1 MERRESTASGS
12 NVLLSVEEILGLVMD
27 GDEAHNSVDASVDAI
42 DENKNDSIRPLY
54 VRSASSSPSFVTTPP
69 AQRRAQTWHAPKSP
83 SLGNAQEQITRS
95 RPSRPSHHL
104 RSNTNSLYLRPQLV
118 ETHIA
123 PFETTRKEERKEI
136 SFPPFSRHPH
146 AVTKEKK
153 AASRFEIFENKLR
166 EEEGTS
172 GLLW

>member
-1 MERRESTASGS
+1 MEHRESTASGS
-12 NVLLSVEEILGLVMD
+12 NVLLSGEEILGLVTD
-27 GDEAHNSVDASVDAI
+27 GDEAHNGVDAI
-42 DENKNDSIRPLY
+42 DENDSVRQLY
-54 VRSASSSPSFVTTPP
+54 VRSASSSPSFVITPP
-69 AQRRAQTWHAPKSP
+69 APRRAQTWHAPKSQ
-83 SLGNAQEQITRS
+83 SMGNPQEQSTRS
-95 RPSRPSHHL
+95 RPSHHS

-136 SFPPFSRHPH
+136 AFSPFSRHPYD
-146 AVTKEKK
+146 VTKEKK